1 MPERKTSLRRAAARE
16 IESMRNRLM
25 TLREVADYLHV
36 HPGTVY
42 RLVKKGELQGL
53 RVGRDF
59 RFDLRVVEDW
69 IGRGG
74 TSSTEPEK
82 APSRRPRQAIFT
94 SEQGAGLNNAREL
107 DMDKPKR

>member
-1 MPERKTSLRRAAARE
+1 MPGGKMRGRATTKKIESLRT
-16 IESMRNRLM
+16 RLL

-42 RLVKKGELQGL
+42 RMVKKGELRGL

-59 RFDLRVVEDW
+59 RFDMRVLEDW

-74 TSSTEPEK
+74 TSSSEPEN
-82 APSRRPRQAIFT
+82 APGRRQR
-94 SEQGAGLNNAREL
+94 
-107 DMDKPKR
+107 

>member
-1 MPERKTSLRRAAARE
+1 MPDRKTSLRRATAKE
-16 IESMRNRLM
+16 IESMRTRLL

-74 TSSTEPEK
+74 TSSSEPEK
-82 APSRRPRQAIFT
+82 APSRRPRQSIYT
-94 SEQGAGLNNAREL
+94 DQGARLSPAREM